1 MLYYRVK
8 KQYDGT
14 PVYRLDGRSNNLT
27 VYRYLIANELYTK
40 TELKHLFFES
50 KAGRVMGGNRVLS
63 MFDELNLKKSQVY
76 TSFGARFEG
85 ARFQGEDL
93 L

>member
-1 MLYYRVK
+1 MLYYQVK
-8 KQYDGT
+8 KEFDGT
-14 PVYRLDGRSNNLT
+14 PVYRFDNRSKELS
-27 VYRYLIANELYTK
+27 VARYLIANELYTK
-40 TELKHLFFES
+40 VELKHWFFES
-50 KAGRVMGGNRVLS
+50 GAGIVVAGPRVLS